1 MDNDTTNYQR
11 ITDRLLS
18 EIPLGERP
26 RLLLHDCCAPCGSY
40 VLTYLTAY
48 FDIDILFYNPNIY
61 PKAEYDKR
69 LNELKKLCAA
79 APFSERVRIIEGVYD
94 PKHFADC
101 AVGLENEPEGKKRC
115 EACFRL
121 RLKEAAVEAKN
132 RGTDWFATTLSVSPH
147 KNAAL
152 LNQIGG
158 ELEKEYGV
166 RYLYADFKKRGGY
179 QQSVALSKQFDLYR
193 QDYCGCVYSMKTAHP
208 AADDDGTSLPRSNV

>member
-1 MDNDTTNYQR
+1 MDDKINYQR

-18 EIPLGERP
+18 EIPSGVRP

-40 VLTYLTAY
+40 VLTCLTDY

-69 LNELKKLCAA
+69 LLELKKLCAA
-79 APFSERVRIIEGVYD
+79 APFSKQVHLIEGRYD

-101 AVGLENEPEGKKRC
+101 AAGLENEPEGKKRC

-121 RLKEAAVEAKN
+121 RLKEAAREAKQ
-132 RGTDWFATTLSVSPH
+132 RGADWFTTTLSVSPH
-147 KNAAL
+147 KDAAL
-152 LNQIGG
+152 LNQIGR
-158 ELEKEYGV
+158 ELEEEYGI

-179 QQSVALSKQFDLYR
+179 QKSVALSKQYDLYR
-193 QDYCGCVYSMKTAHP
+193 QDYCGCVYSIKNAHP